1 MSTATSTLSDGDLV
15 RAFYDAYSDQAPERF
30 AAIVAEDYI
39 DYGHEPPGRGPK
51 GARDD
56 FDQAAKAAGAIRY
69 EIDALVDDGDGRVA
83 AVWTAHIPDL
93 GGREDGHLHPRVRPQ
108 QRFPDSSQRRRAAD
122 GRVCAP
128 RPPARNRL

>member
-1 MSTATSTLSDGDLV
+1 MSEPTPALSDGDLV

-39 DYGHEPPGRGPK
+39 DYGHEPPGRGPQ

-56 FDQAAKAAGAIRY
+56 FDGATKAVGAIRY

-83 AVWTAHIPDL
+83 AVWTAHLPRTGELFRGLGLYRIRDL
-93 GGREDGHLHPRVRPQ
+93 LLAETHHAVVGPVPEQFR
-108 QRFPDSSQRRRAAD
+108 
-122 GRVCAP
+122 
-128 RPPARNRL
+128 